1 VTPRV
6 NKAVFLD
13 RDGTIARDVPYCSRP
28 EDFDLLPGAAD
39 GIRLLN
45 QHGFKAVVVTNQ
57 SGIARGYFTEEM
69 LAKIHHKMRREL
81 AKSGAHV
88 DAVYY
93 CPHHPDDNCE
103 CRKPKPKML
112 LQAAADLNIDL
123 QKSYV
128 IGDKDMDIE
137 MGQNAGCKTILIAE
151 ENKESETGKQV
162 PCPDYVASSISNAA
176 QWIIVVYSRFSR

>member
-1 VTPRV
+1 M

-28 EDFDLLPGAAD
+28 EDFKLLPGAVD

-45 QHGFKAVVVTNQ
+45 QHGFKIIVVTNQ

-69 LAKIHHKMRREL
+69 LAKIHDKMHRAL
-81 AKSGAHV
+81 AKSSAHV
-88 DAVYY
+88 DAIYY

-112 LQAAADLNIDL
+112 LQAASDLNIAL
-123 QKSYV
+123 GRSYV
-128 IGDKDMDIE
+128 IGDKNMDIE
-137 MGQNAGCKTILIAE
+137 MGENVGCKTILIAE
-151 ENKESETGKQV
+151 EDKESETDKQV
-162 PCPDYVASSISNAA
+162 HCPDYTASNISAAA
-176 QWIIVVYSRFSR
+176 QWIIAKQD